1 MASHKRAKRK
11 AERQDIG
18 RRTQSKDI
26 SPWAMGTGYQDSSY
40 FLTLL
45 VLLVFWLAAQLGA
58 PSKPPSRG
66 RFATVRVG
74 KVQFGLVL
82 AFGLL

>member
-1 MASHKRAKRK
+1 
-11 AERQDIG
+11 
-18 RRTQSKDI
+18 
-26 SPWAMGTGYQDSSY
+26 MGTGCQDSSY